1 MEEEV
6 SAIKSLKHDRIISLL
21 DYGVDAELKKHPSGK
36 SKKSAYIILELAS
49 GGELFDF
56 VAVSGA
62 FSDDVTR
69 YYF

>member
-1 MEEEV
+1 
-6 SAIKSLKHDRIISLL
+6 LT
-21 DYGVDAELKKHPSGK
+21 KHPSGK
-36 SKKSAYIILELAS
+36 SKKSAYIVLELAS

-56 VAVSGA
+56 VAVAGA